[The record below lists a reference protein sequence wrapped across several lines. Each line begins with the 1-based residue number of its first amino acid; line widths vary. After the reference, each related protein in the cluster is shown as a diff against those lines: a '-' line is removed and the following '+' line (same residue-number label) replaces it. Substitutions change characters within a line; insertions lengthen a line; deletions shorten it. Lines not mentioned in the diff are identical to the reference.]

1 MSFKHVIDGIVDA
14 AKQMDEAAKTDLAT
28 QLADAAKALVPEKAE
43 PEKGDPA
50 DAGAKGE
57 EAEEKAT
64 GGAGGGAAGADGE
77 KPEDEEG
84 MDGEKSKTS
93 KAATMPWPLDIN
105 D

>member
-28 QLADAAKALVPEKAE
+28 QFANAAKALKPGDDDS
-43 PEKGDPA
+43 EKGDPA

-57 EAEEKAT
+57 EKAT
-64 GGAGGGAAGADGE
+64 GGGAGGDAGEAADE
-77 KPEDEEG
+77 KPEDE
-84 MDGEKSKTS
+84 DGEKSKTS
-93 KAATMPWPLDIN
+93 KAATMPWPLDIA

>member
-28 QLADAAKALVPEKAE
+28 QLADAAKALV